1 MKYFLST
8 LNIGDNMGFMSEYCE
23 YDLLKLFNKM
33 VLWHLAGEV
42 LLSRKSQA
50 DNTKPPKKE
59 DVRCQTTRIMVKY
72 KRMETRN
79 FQI

>member
-1 MKYFLST
+1 
-8 LNIGDNMGFMSEYCE
+8 
-23 YDLLKLFNKM
+23 M

-50 DNTKPPKKE
+50 DNAKPTKKE

-72 KRMETRN
+72 KIMETGN
-79 FQI
+79 FKI